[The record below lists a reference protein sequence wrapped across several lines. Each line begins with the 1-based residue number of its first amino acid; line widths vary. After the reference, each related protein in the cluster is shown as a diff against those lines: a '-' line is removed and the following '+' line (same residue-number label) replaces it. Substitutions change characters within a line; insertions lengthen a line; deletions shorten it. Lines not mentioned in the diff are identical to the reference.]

1 MSVAELEQAAGYNPS
16 SISAN
21 GYAYALAALP
31 QAEHK
36 AEAYR
41 TVMEDSTLSND
52 ALSSTAN
59 GFRLGPDELREPY
72 FESYFAALSDIWESR
87 SIGMATRIVRGL
99 YPRISYGHGSAAGLD
114 VDNTAPV
121 ALAERWLREH
131 PKAPSALRRLILEAQ
146 DLTRRNLNAQKFNA
160 TH

>member
-1 MSVAELEQAAGYNPS
+1 
-16 SISAN
+16 
-21 GYAYALAALP
+21 
-31 QAEHK
+31 
-36 AEAYR
+36 
-41 TVMEDSTLSND
+41 
-52 ALSSTAN
+52 
-59 GFRLGPDELREPY
+59 
-72 FESYFAALSDIWESR
+72 
-87 SIGMATRIVRGL
+87 MATRIVRGL

-131 PKAPSALRRLILEAQ
+131 PEAPSALRRLILEAQ